1 MNRGHRPA
9 NRARVD
15 KGVAIAAWRL
25 SIRRAGCSAGGG
37 QWRRA
42 WQVVV
47 LIASHVDKRVPG
59 YLGRVLDA
67 HEKPAGTCFQ
77 VAPRILMTAWHV
89 LEAVGSTGI
98 GASVQVDPL
107 GGGAAITARVERA
120 DQPHDLAALVSAR
133 SLSPECARLAQSDQV
148 ASHARTVVTGVSR
161 FDDKLKY
168 RFLEAPG
175 IWAGAT
181 SREDG
186 VQGSDIRLARV
197 EARAVTPGMSGAPVR
212 RTSDGA
218 VVGMVSGRYTTP
230 EMWLRDTVWVIRA
243 EEIMLLLA
251 DVEVPYDNGS
261 GKLEEPEETP
271 ISAAEDFPE
280 FLPVPPDC
288 PSFWLSRHLVTNG
301 QFRCFLSAGENVQ
314 WGPEYARGGPDADD
328 DYLRHWGGSA
338 MPQALTNFPVV
349 YVSLASAR
357 AYAAWL
363 SRRVGSAARL
373 PMLSEWRIAAAAGRP
388 ADWLREELRAGRVN
402 FQRTHARLTE
412 VGDFGLN
419 PYGFADLV
427 GQACEMCVG
436 ASAEPVRCGGAFNV
450 PRERLEETS
459 EIPSSRECRGDTG
472 FRCALD
478 TAPPHEG

>member
-1 MNRGHRPA
+1 VTA
-9 NRARVD
+9 L
-15 KGVAIAAWRL
+15 VAPE
-25 SIRRAGCSAGGG
+25 
-37 QWRRA
+37 
-42 WQVVV
+42 
-47 LIASHVDKRVPG
+47 VDKRVPG
-59 YLGRVLDA
+59 YLGRVLNA
-67 HEKPAGTCFQ
+67 HQKPAGTCFQ

-89 LEAVGSTGI
+89 LETIGNADI
-98 GASVQVDPL
+98 GAIVKIDPL

-133 SLSPECARLAQSDQV
+133 SLSPESARLAHSDQV
-148 ASHARTVVTGVSR
+148 PSHARTVITGVSR
-161 FDDKLKY
+161 FDDRLEY

-181 SREDG
+181 SRGDG
-186 VQGSDIRLARV
+186 VQGSGIRLARV

-212 RTSDGA
+212 RTIDGA

-243 EEIMLLLA
+243 EEMMLLLA
-251 DVEVPYDNGS
+251 DVEVPYDDGS
-261 GKLEEPEETP
+261 ADPEKPEATP
-271 ISAAEDFPE
+271 ISAAEDFPA
-280 FLPVPPDC
+280 FLPVPPEGA
-288 PSFWLSRHLVTNG
+288 SFWLGRYLVTNS
-301 QFRCFLSAGENVQ
+301 QFRRFLSAKENAR
-314 WGPEYARGGPDADD
+314 WGPEHARGGADADD
-328 DYLRHWGGSA
+328 NYLRHWDGSA

-363 SRRVGSAARL
+363 SQCLGSAVRL

-388 ADWLREELRAGRVN
+388 GDWLGEELRAGRVN
-402 FQRTHARLTE
+402 FQGAHARLTE

-459 EIPSSRECRGDTG
+459 EIPSPRECRGDTG
-472 FRCALD
+472 FRCVLD
-478 TAPPHEG
+478 TAPPREG